1 MRRFFDHQEKF
12 IEDVMKEPFPQRA
25 CLYFRTGS
33 GKSLAAMQGM
43 KELGQTRVL
52 VIAPP
57 STHKE
62 WRALGDHVGVET
74 ETISHA
80 KFRMP
85 DTRLSKTTAVIAD
98 EFHMFGGHHGKGWKK
113 LELLAKGL
121 QAPLFLLSATPN
133 YNDAE
138 RVYCVHR
145 LLSPQAT
152 RGGYLQ
158 WLYQNCHTQQ
168 NRFSMTPDV
177 IGFKDYP
184 DAAAFLADLPRV
196 WYLADD
202 LVYDIEDVGYDEDL
216 PEELTRYRF
225 DRRKHRMVASEMEMR
240 HTARY
245 QGLVNGLGHVR
256 PEVMDL
262 LLPIIDGAGGPV
274 MVYCNHSTVA
284 AALGRTLGMHQVDC
298 LLVTGKTTKQTKD
311 STLEAFKEVG
321 GILIGT
327 ASIATGTDGLDR
339 VCDTLI
345 ILDDTDDDALRRQL
359 IGRIMPRGAPERAV
373 VKKVLRFVPA

>member
-1 MRRFFDHQEKF
+1 MKRFFDHQEKF
-12 IEDVMKEPFPQRA
+12 IDEVVNEPFPQRA
-25 CLYFRTGS
+25 CLYFKTGS

-43 KELGQTRVL
+43 KELGQTEVL

-62 WRALGDHVGVET
+62 WQALADHVGVIIRT
-74 ETISHA
+74 LSHA

-85 DTRLSKTTAVIAD
+85 DTKLSRKIAVIAD

-113 LELLAKGL
+113 LEMLAKGL

-152 RGGYLQ
+152 KGGYLQ

-177 IGFKDYP
+177 TGFKDYP

-202 LVYDIEDVGYDEDL
+202 LVYDIEDVEYDENL
-216 PEELTRYRF
+216 PNELTEFRYNW
-225 DRRKHRMVASEMEMR
+225 RKHRIMASQMEMR

-245 QGLVNGLGHVR
+245 QGLVGWTDHVR

-262 LLPIIDGAGGPV
+262 LLPIIDRADGPV
-274 MVYCNHSTVA
+274 MIYCNHSTVA
-284 AALGRTLGMHQVDC
+284 QALARTLDKYEVDC
-298 LLVTGKTTKQTKD
+298 LLITGLTTKQNKD
-311 STLEAFKEVG
+311 LVLEAFKQVG

-373 VKKVLRFVPA
+373 AKKVLRFVPA